1 MNITRLSKILAV
13 ILALFFIIVVLTGL
27 TNVELK
33 DVPVLLKNK
42 VFWKAMWFSVKTAT
56 IATLLAFVFGVPAGY
71 YMARNKRVMS
81 RVFDAV
87 FDIPVVVPPLIVG
100 VLLLNFFNT
109 PLLREMGNFI
119 FTTKGAIVAQ
129 FFVAVPFTI
138 KAAKSAF
145 ELIPPIYERI
155 AMTLGASPMRS
166 FFDTT
171 FKIAIPSIV
180 SGLILTWLR
189 CLGEFGATLMVGG
202 AMPGRTQNIPIFIY
216 MANTGGDFK
225 IAMTASILS
234 IIVAFVGVLVVKY
247 LTTKQ

>member
-1 MNITRLSKILAV
+1 MNITRLSKILAA

-27 TNVELK
+27 TSVDYK
-33 DVPVLLKNK
+33 DIPALLKNK
-42 VFWKAMWFSVKTAT
+42 VFWNAMWFSLKTAT
-56 IATLLAFVFGVPAGY
+56 IATVAAFILGVPAGY
-71 YMARNKRVMS
+71 YMARNKRTMS
-81 RVFDAV
+81 RIFDAI

-109 PLLREMGNFI
+109 PIMREVGSFI

-138 KAAKSAF
+138 KAAKNAF

-171 FKIAIPSIV
+171 FKIAVPSIV

-216 MANTGGDFK
+216 MANTGGDFEM
-225 IAMTASILS
+225 AMLASILS
-234 IIVAFVGVLVVKY
+234 IIVAFVGVFVVKY
-247 LTTKQ
+247 LTAK

>member
-1 MNITRLSKILAV
+1 MNISRLSRILAAV
-13 ILALFFIIVVLTGL
+13 LALFFIIVVLAGL
-27 TNVELK
+27 TNVDYK
-33 DVPVLLKNK
+33 DLPALLKNK
-42 VFWKAMWFSVKTAT
+42 VFWNAMWFSIKTAT
-56 IATLLAFVFGVPAGY
+56 IATLFAFIFGVPAGY
-71 YMARNKRVMS
+71 YMARNKHFMA

-109 PLLREMGNFI
+109 SLLREIGSFI

-129 FFVAVPFTI
+129 FFVAVPFTV
-138 KAAKSAF
+138 KAAKNAF

-155 AMTLGASPMRS
+155 AMTLGASPIKS

-216 MANTGGDFK
+216 MANTGGDFTM
-225 IAMTASILS
+225 AMTASILS
-234 IIVAFVGVLVVKY
+234 IIIAFLGVLVVKY
-247 LTTKQ
+247 LTKS

>member
-1 MNITRLSKILAV
+1 MAF

-27 TNVELK
+27 TSV
-33 DVPVLLKNK
+33 DYRDIPALLKNK
-42 VFWKAMWFSVKTAT
+42 VFWNAMWFSIKTAT
-56 IATLLAFVFGVPAGY
+56 IATVAAFILGVPAGY
-71 YMARNKRVMS
+71 YMARNKRAMS
-81 RVFDAV
+81 RIFDAI

-109 PLLREMGNFI
+109 PVLREIGSFI

-138 KAAKSAF
+138 KAAKNAF

-166 FFDTT
+166 FYDTT
-171 FKIAIPSIV
+171 FKIALPSIV

-225 IAMTASILS
+225 VAMLASILS
-234 IIVAFVGVLVVKY
+234 IIVAFVGVFVVKY
-247 LTTKQ
+247 LTANAGAK